1 MQNGLLAAIVPFDGY
16 PSPIRLNDGTTVGLI
31 VSPANAVANLKESG
45 LVTGHLGAPF
55 QRIWPSISAGV
66 SATSGRKD
74 QNFAVAVRRTLR

>member
-16 PSPIRLNDGTTVGLI
+16 PSPIRRNDGTTVGLI

-55 QRIWPSISAGV
+55 QITWPSISAGV
-66 SATSGRKD
+66 VRPLVVKTRTSQWLFG
-74 QNFAVAVRRTLR
+74 AP